1 VIHITI
7 TDTKHKGEDNMKK
20 LCMILPLALLLCFI
34 IGCQDK
40 EAMAE
45 LEAMKAQAEIEEQNK
60 EVVRRYWNGK
70 WNERRPEILDELQTS
85 DVVYHGTT
93 MEMNNLEEYKQ
104 AYSGFLSILHD
115 TKITIDEILV
125 DGDKVM
131 TRVTMSGVQKG
142 ELEGIPTTGNSF
154 TMSGFT
160 VFRLVDGKIAEE
172 WEDWDWLGLY
182 HQLGMELKPKEGD
195 K

>member
-1 VIHITI
+1 
-7 TDTKHKGEDNMKK
+7 MKN
-20 LCMILPLALLLCFI
+20 LCMILPLALILCFMV
-34 IGCQDK
+34 GCQDK

-45 LEAMKAQAEIEEQNK
+45 LEEFRAKAALEEQNK

-115 TKITIDEILV
+115 TKIIIDEILV

-182 HQLGMELKPKEGD
+182 QQLGMELKPKEG
-195 K
+195 KK